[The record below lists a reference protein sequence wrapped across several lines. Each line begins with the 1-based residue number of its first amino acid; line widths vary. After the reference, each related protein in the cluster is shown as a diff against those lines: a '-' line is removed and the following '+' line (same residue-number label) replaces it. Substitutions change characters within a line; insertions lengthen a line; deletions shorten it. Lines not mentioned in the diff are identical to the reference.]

1 MHCGTRDLDVFFF
14 LTLFLQKWKS
24 KALTHMDTD
33 TCIDTERHLYIQ
45 YFLRLIYTKNN

>member
-1 MHCGTRDLDVFFF
+1 MHCGARDLDDFF

-33 TCIDTERHLYIQ
+33 TCIDTETHLYI
-45 YFLRLIYTKNN
+45 